1 MREPIVSIITRVYNE
16 KDDYLRQAIDSVLS
30 QKTDFSIELLL
41 AWDNGSESTLRICK
55 EYALKYPDIIV
66 LLQREKSLGGPPNFF
81 DAVTQAKGRYIA
93 CLDADDYW
101 TDFGQLQKEVDFLEN
116 NPEYSIVY
124 SDSIMVDEN
133 GNVVS
138 ETEVGEERRR
148 DFSSRELMEG
158 KHISNRTM
166 LLRNIIDYSKIN
178 TQFEGNEDSFACAL
192 IGQYGEGHYMYNI
205 VPPVYRI
212 RGGSIWTTVDDAE
225 RTRIFMGTL
234 MALKHYFKTM
244 KNAEMIQFY
253 NYKYFQTNEKYMF
266 LACQIH
272 DKRAAWRSFCV
283 SAKGICRKGYFCSLI
298 ISFKS
303 LIKCLIK

>member
-1 MREPIVSIITRVYNE
+1 MNPIVSIITRVYNE
-16 KDDYLRQAIDSVLS
+16 KEDYLRQAIDSVLS

-41 AWDNGSESTLRICK
+41 AWDNGSESSLRICK

-81 DAVTQAKGRYIA
+81 DAVTQAKGSYIA

-101 TDFGQLQKEVDFLEN
+101 TDFLQLQKEVDFLEN
-116 NPEYSIVY
+116 SSEYSIVY
-124 SDSIMVDEN
+124 SDSIMVDES

-148 DFSSRELMEG
+148 DFSSQELMEG

-192 IGQYGEGHYMYNI
+192 IGQYGKGHYMDNI
-205 VPPVYRI
+205 EPPVYRI
-212 RGGSIWTTVDDAE
+212 RGGSIWTTVVDAE

-234 MALKHYFKTM
+234 KALLRYFTM
-244 KNAEMIQFY
+244 VENVEMVHFY
-253 NYKYFQTNEKYMF
+253 NDKYFQTNDKYMF
-266 LACQIH
+266 LACEGH
-272 DKRAAWRSFCV
+272 DKRAAWRSFC
-283 SAKGICRKGYFCSLI
+283 
-298 ISFKS
+298 ISFKGIGRKQYLSS
-303 LIKCLIK
+303 LLTSFKSFIKCLFS